1 MTSFVARIIQPAMP
15 RFSSVPFVPRRNF
28 NRLVVATVALLAICG
43 APTMPGK
50 DAARLPAEESIHLP
64 KMTVK
69 GVPVCSFGIGVVCTR
84 DPVTR
89 KIKRVFISEV
99 LPGSLADETGL
110 KEGDEILAING
121 RKVAGVEGDIKR
133 GAWLFDQLA
142 DREPGEKI
150 DVEVAIRVIKR
161 VTLRAFHPAEAMPP
175 K

>member
-1 MTSFVARIIQPAMP
+1 ML
-15 RFSSVPFVPRRNF
+15 RFSSAPSLPQRNF
-28 NRLVVATVALLAICG
+28 SRIVVATVALLSICA
-43 APTMPGK
+43 APMMSGK
-50 DAARLPAEESIHLP
+50 DAVRLPAEESINLP

-99 LPGSLADETGL
+99 LPGSLADENGL

-161 VTLRAFHPAEAMPP
+161 VTLRAFRPAEAMPP